1 MLYDTGDT
9 HANQEKW
16 LKEIH
21 PILHPGDIIIING
34 DFGVGFWNG
43 RYWSEELFYD
53 WISKQ
58 EYTVLF
64 CDGNHENFNKLQSY
78 PIEYWN
84 GGKVH
89 KLRHN
94 LIHLMRG
101 EIYIVE
107 GCKIF
112 AFGGGYSLDKYRRQ
126 ENISWWPQEMPSE
139 EEYFNAERNLE
150 KNGYKVD
157 YVITHTAPSESVF
170 YLSKLQSLGIKN
182 DVVEELPLTTFLDSI
197 QEKLSYKH
205 WFFGH
210 FHVDL
215 PIWRDQIAVL
225 SAIREIET
233 GRIVKQWENYEG

>member
-1 MLYDTGDT
+1 MLYDTGDI

-21 PILHPGDIIIING
+21 PVLQSGDIIIVNG

-43 RYWSEELFYD
+43 KYWSEELFYD
-53 WISKQ
+53 WISEQ
-58 EYTVLF
+58 NYTVLF
-64 CDGNHENFNKLQSY
+64 CDGNHENFNKLYSL

-94 LIHLMRG
+94 LSHLMRG
-101 EIYIVE
+101 EIYTIE
-107 GCKIF
+107 GYTIF
-112 AFGGGYSLDKYRRQ
+112 SFGGGYSLDKYRRR
-126 ENISWWPQEMPSE
+126 ENVSWWPQEMPSE
-139 EEYFNAERNLE
+139 EEYLNAERNLE

-157 YVITHTAPSESVF
+157 YVITHTAPSESVI
-170 YLSKLQSLGIKN
+170 YMSKLHSLGSKN
-182 DVVEELPLTTFLDSI
+182 DVVDELPLTTFLDNI

-215 PIWRDQIAVL
+215 PIWRDQTAVL
-225 SAIREIET
+225 SSIREIET

>member
-1 MLYDTGDT
+1 MIYDTGDT

-21 PILHPGDIIIING
+21 PVLHSGDVIIVNG

-101 EIYIVE
+101 EIYTVD
-107 GCKIF
+107 GYKIF

-139 EEYFNAERNLE
+139 EEYLNAERNLE
-150 KNGYKVD
+150 RNGYKVD

-182 DVVEELPLTTFLDSI
+182 DVVEELPLTTFLDCI

-225 SAIREIET
+225 SSIREIET